1 MAISTLYLQVVPL
14 DDSTRSDYIC
24 ILVAALSF
32 RNYARGTS
40 KKSRDRGRIVRKND
54 PPCIN
59 PYPAAITPR
68 VTVKPCAY
76 RVPRVLPRKKR
87 EEKKEKER
95 RCEDNE
101 KLMGRRER
109 EAMETRGIII
119 FEHLPRLLPLLLLR
133 LRFGS
138 PSRAVDTRFSRN
150 NITVIIFTFG
160 PFARIPHKWHGPAI
174 NCHDRQLPD
183 RPSVRSGINGNARAC
198 ESARVRPR
206 LFSRFPRLSLDNCF

>member
-14 DDSTRSDYIC
+14 DDSTRSDPGYIC

-87 EEKKEKER
+87 EEKKRKER
-95 RCEDNE
+95 SAKAVKNWW
-101 KLMGRRER
+101 RE
-109 EAMETRGIII
+109 EAVETRGIII
-119 FEHLPRLLPLLLLR
+119 FEHLPRLLLPLLLLR

>member
-14 DDSTRSDYIC
+14 DDSHSTRSDPGYIC

-40 KKSRDRGRIVRKND
+40 KKPRDRGRIVRKND

-76 RVPRVLPRKKR
+76 RVPRVLRKKR
-87 EEKKEKER
+87 EEKKRKER
-95 RCEDNE
+95 SAKEVKNWW
-101 KLMGRRER
+101 RE

-119 FEHLPRLLPLLLLR
+119 FEHLPRLLSLLLLR
-133 LRFGS
+133 LRVWL
-138 PSRAVDTRFSRN
+138 AITRDGHS
-150 NITVIIFTFG
+150 IF
-160 PFARIPHKWHGPAI
+160 
-174 NCHDRQLPD
+174 Q
-183 RPSVRSGINGNARAC
+183 
-198 ESARVRPR
+198 E
-206 LFSRFPRLSLDNCF
+206 

>member
-14 DDSTRSDYIC
+14 DDSTRSDPGYIC

-87 EEKKEKER
+87 EEEKEKER
-95 RCEDNE
+95 CKGGE
-101 KLMGRRER
+101 KWWRE
-109 EAMETRGIII
+109 EAVETRGIII
-119 FEHLPRLLPLLLLR
+119 FEHLPPTTTTTAATTTVWL
-133 LRFGS
+133 
-138 PSRAVDTRFSRN
+138 AITRGGHS
-150 NITVIIFTFG
+150 IF
-160 PFARIPHKWHGPAI
+160 
-174 NCHDRQLPD
+174 Q
-183 RPSVRSGINGNARAC
+183 
-198 ESARVRPR
+198 E
-206 LFSRFPRLSLDNCF
+206 